1 MAQIVASTGIK
12 REKGWLYY
20 VDKQGDVSRTRMAR
34 GGGKVP
40 KGGPQ
45 KVAKC
50 GIDREDGFLYFIDKK
65 GNVSKVR
72 MKRSARRGRKPAKR
86 STGRRRAAR
95 SSRKPAR
102 RRTARR

>member
-1 MAQIVASTGIK
+1 MATIVANTGIK

-40 KGGPQ
+40 RGRPQ

-50 GIDREDGFLYFIDKK
+50 GIDREDGFLYFIDKR

-72 MKRSARRGRKPAKR
+72 MARSARRGRKPARR
-86 STGRRRAAR
+86 STARRSTARRA
-95 SSRKPAR
+95 
-102 RRTARR
+102 RRTARRR